1 MGSLAGMKV
10 AVIGGDARERE
21 VILALGASG
30 ATVTVAAR
38 PRDECAVGEWHPS
51 VGQALTEAEALVLPM
66 PGIDAIGRVY
76 APLVS
81 ETHLLTADDLAQLT
95 PGAPIVVGVARA
107 SLLEP
112 AARLGH
118 PVRALADDD
127 EVAIGNSVP
136 TAEGAI
142 QIAMER
148 RPITI
153 HASESLVIGL
163 GRCGLTLTNTLAAM
177 GARVTVVARKPS
189 DRARAAAFGW
199 AAVDYANM
207 TEPLARADFVFN
219 TVPVVVLTAERL
231 SATRPECLIIDLASA
246 PGGTDFA
253 AATALG
259 REAILAPGLPG
270 RVAPVTAGRILAR
283 VITAALHASRVE
295 GQ

>member
-1 MGSLAGMKV
+1 MGSLAGMTV

-21 VILALGASG
+21 VILALRASG
-30 ATVTVAAR
+30 AAVNVAAR
-38 PRDECAVGEWHPS
+38 PRDEDAGGEWHPS
-51 VGQALTEAEALVLPM
+51 VRQALTGAEALVLPM

-81 ETHLLTADDLAQLT
+81 ETHLLTADDLAQLA
-95 PGAPIVVGVARA
+95 PEAPILVGVARA

-127 EVAIGNSVP
+127 EVAIGNSIP

-153 HASESLVIGL
+153 HASEALVIGL
-163 GRCGLTLTNTLAAM
+163 GRCGLTLANTLAAM
-177 GARVTVVARKPS
+177 GARVTVAARKPS
-189 DRARAAAFGW
+189 DRARAVAFGW
-199 AAVDYANM
+199 AAVDYASIV
-207 TEPLARADFVFN
+207 EPLARADFVFN
-219 TVPVVVLTAERL
+219 TVPAVVLTAERL
-231 SATRPECLIIDLASA
+231 AATKPECLIIDLASA

-283 VITAALHASRVE
+283 VTIAALRASRVE